1 MDDIFETDDKK
12 SSSLE
17 KAAQAIRRAAG
28 RMVLSIIRSTKYLNG
43 AAKEQL
49 EALLSPAS
57 LWTMAVILAAW
68 IIATVIGGP
77 FSLAVNTL
85 LGVYGLYQLYEQ
97 LAVTWQSLKTWARL
111 AYNARNDSDL
121 DAAAKSFADAMAQGG
136 LAILEALITHKI
148 FKSVEG
154 GIRKRYPPPK
164 WVESEYAKAFKERRQ
179 RPVEEETTRTDG
191 TRRRPIA
198 EPPVAP
204 PPVVPPP
211 DGSLLPTIVGAA
223 VGIGLAGAAVYGITK
238 LSK

>member
-17 KAAQAIRRAAG
+17 KAAQAIKRAAA
-28 RMVLSIIRSTKYLNG
+28 RMVLSIIRSTKYLSD

-57 LWTMAVILAAW
+57 IWTMAIILAAW

-97 LAVTWQSLKTWARL
+97 LALSFQSLKDWARL
-111 AYNARNDSDL
+111 AYNAKNETDL
-121 DAAAKSFADAMAQGG
+121 DAAAKTFANAMAQGG
-136 LAILEALITHKI
+136 LAVLEALITHKI

-154 GIRKRYPPPK
+154 GIRKRYPPPE
-164 WVESEYAKAFKERRQ
+164 WIESEYSKAFKERRAK
-179 RPVEEETTRTDG
+179 PIEEENTRG
-191 TRRRPIA
+191 EAPKRKPVA

-204 PPVVPPP
+204 PPIIPPP
-211 DGSLLPTIVGAA
+211 DGSVLPTIVGTV